1 MADVFAD
8 DASSSLR
15 VNRRLTFVRWVRK
28 THGWFGLWGA
38 LLGLM
43 TGVSGVW
50 LNHRAVMKLPLPDQQ
65 QANAAVALPDPRPQT
80 AEEMAAWL
88 QQTLKL
94 DRPANNIKV
103 DRARPVPWAER
114 GGQGGEGG
122 KPGMQP
128 ERWSFNLGG
137 PNKVIQ
143 VEYWLGN
150 KSASVRTTDNGFIA
164 TLTNFH
170 KGVGMPVAWILL
182 IDTLA
187 GSLIFLSL
195 SGVILWWETTRRR
208 FVGLANFG
216 ISVAVTAAIAMSPLQ
231 W

>member
-1 MADVFAD
+1 MADAVAAAD
-8 DASSSLR
+8 VSSPPI
-15 VNRRLTFVRWVRK
+15 NRRLTFVRWVRK

-65 QANAAVALPDPRPQT
+65 QTATQVALPEPRPQT
-80 AEEMAAWL
+80 ADEMAVWL
-88 QQTLKL
+88 QQALKI
-94 DRPANNIKV
+94 DRPANNLKV

-114 GGQGGEGG
+114 GGDA
-122 KPGMQP
+122 KPAMQP

-137 PNKVIQ
+137 PNKVVQ
-143 VEYWLGN
+143 VEYWVGN
-150 KSASVRTTDNGFIA
+150 KSANVRTTENGFIA

-170 KGVGMPVAWILL
+170 KGVGMPVLWILL

-187 GSLIFLSL
+187 GSLIFLSV
-195 SGVILWWETTRRR
+195 SGAILWWETNRRR
-208 FVGLANFG
+208 RLGIAIFGTAVALTVGLA
-216 ISVAVTAAIAMSPLQ
+216 MWPLQ
-231 W
+231 S

>member
-1 MADVFAD
+1 MADA
-8 DASSSLR
+8 AATELTGLAI
-15 VNRRLTFVRWVRK
+15 NRRLVFVRWVRK

-65 QANAAVALPDPRPQT
+65 QSSAQVALPDPRPQS
-80 AEEMAAWL
+80 ADEMAAWL
-88 QQTLKL
+88 QQALKL
-94 DRPANNIKV
+94 DRPASNIRV
-103 DRARPVPWAER
+103 ERARPVAWAEK
-114 GGQGGEGG
+114 GGEG
-122 KPGMQP
+122 KPVMQP

-143 VEYWLGN
+143 VEYWVGN
-150 KSASVRTTDNGFIA
+150 KSASARTTDNGFIA

-170 KGVGMPVAWILL
+170 KGVGMPVPWILL
-182 IDTLA
+182 IDSLA

-195 SGVILWWETTRRR
+195 SGAVLWWETNRRR
-208 FVGLANFG
+208 RLGVAIFGTAVALTVGLA
-216 ISVAVTAAIAMSPLQ
+216 MWPLQ
-231 W
+231 P

>member
-1 MADVFAD
+1 MADVVAD

-15 VNRRLTFVRWVRK
+15 VNRRLMFVRWVRK

-170 KGVGMPVAWILL
+170 KGVGMPMAWILL

-195 SGVILWWETTRRR
+195 SGAILWWETNRRR
-208 FVGLANFG
+208 RLGVAIFGTAVALTVGLA
-216 ISVAVTAAIAMSPLQ
+216 VWPLQ
-231 W
+231 P

>member
-1 MADVFAD
+1 MADATATD
-8 DASSSLR
+8 LTGLAI
-15 VNRRLTFVRWVRK
+15 NRRLAFVRWVRR

-43 TGVSGVW
+43 TGTSGVW
-50 LNHRAVMKLPLPDQQ
+50 LNHRAVMRLPLPDQQ
-65 QANAAVALPDPRPQT
+65 QANLQVTLSDPRPQT
-80 AEEMAAWL
+80 IEEMAAWL

-114 GGQGGEGG
+114 GGD
-122 KPGMQP
+122 KPAMQP

-137 PNKVIQ
+137 PNKVVQ
-143 VEYWLGN
+143 VEYWVGN
-150 KSASVRTTDNGFIA
+150 KAASVRTTDNGFIA

-170 KGVGMPVAWILL
+170 KGVGMPVPWILL

-187 GSLIFLSL
+187 GSLIFLSI
-195 SGVILWWETTRRR
+195 SGTILWWETNRRR
-208 FVGLANFG
+208 RLGVAIFGTAVAVTVGLA
-216 ISVAVTAAIAMSPLQ
+216 IWPLQ
-231 W
+231 S

>member
-1 MADVFAD
+1 MADAVAAD
-8 DASSSLR
+8 AGSLR

-50 LNHRAVMKLPLPDQQ
+50 LNHRAVMKLQLPDQQ
-65 QANAAVALPDPRPQT
+65 QANTQVALPDPRPQT
-80 AEEMAAWL
+80 AEEMGAWL
-88 QQTLKL
+88 QQALKL
-94 DRPANNIKV
+94 DRPANNIRV
-103 DRARPVPWAER
+103 ERARPVPWAER
-114 GGQGGEGG
+114 GGQGSEGA
-122 KPGMQP
+122 KPAMQP

-137 PNKVIQ
+137 PNKVVQ
-143 VEYWLGN
+143 VEYWVGN
-150 KSASVRTTDNGFIA
+150 KSANVRTTENGFIA

-170 KGVGMPVAWILL
+170 KGVGMPVPWILL

-195 SGVILWWETTRRR
+195 SGAILWWETNRRR
-208 FVGLANFG
+208 RLGMAIFGTAVAVTVGLA
-216 ISVAVTAAIAMSPLQ
+216 VWPLQ
-231 W
+231 S

>member
-1 MADVFAD
+1 MADAVAD
-8 DASSSLR
+8 SVAAGTRMD
-15 VNRRLTFVRWVRK
+15 RRLAFVRWVRR

-50 LNHRAVMKLPLPDQQ
+50 LNHRTVMKLALPDQQ
-65 QANAAVALPDPRPQT
+65 HSSAQMALPDTRPRT

-94 DRPANNIKV
+94 DRPASNIRV
-103 DRARPVPWAER
+103 ERARPAPWAEK
-114 GGQGGEGG
+114 GGEA
-122 KPGMQP
+122 KPAMQP
-128 ERWSFNLGG
+128 ERWSFTLGG

-143 VEYWLGN
+143 AEYWLGN
-150 KSASVRTTDNGFIA
+150 KSVNLRTADNGFIA

-170 KGVGMPVAWILL
+170 KGVAMPVPWILL

-187 GSLIFLSL
+187 GSLIFLSV
-195 SGVILWWETTRRR
+195 SGTILWWETNRRR
-208 FVGLANFG
+208 RLGAAIFGTAVALTIGLA
-216 ISVAVTAAIAMSPLQ
+216 VWPLQ
-231 W
+231 P